1 MSGAAGPVAGLGL
14 PAARRTVYATLV
26 PRLVLPL
33 HARLSGRTF
42 WPEYRRL
49 QALQWEPPAAL
60 EARSL
65 GKLRAL
71 VAHAIAHVPY
81 YRERFGDAGVRPE
94 ALRTLDDLARLPI
107 TRKAELR
114 DGPPD
119 RALADNLPASRR
131 WRSVTSGSTGFPFA
145 LFTDAASADG
155 VVAAYLLS
163 LDWAGT
169 AIWHARID
177 VGNSADRPLPSVLPW
192 PSAPV
197 RWARRALLGERVV
210 AMSGVDLSLEEFL
223 ARSRAV
229 ARRPYFVRGYPAYLA
244 RLAHRL
250 LEARLTLPV
259 PPRAVISGGETL
271 TVLDE
276 AAIGRAFACPVV
288 NHYAAWEVPHM
299 AQTCPDNPG
308 VLHVNSERV
317 VLRVVGEDGRPAAPG
332 TSGRIVVTALD
343 NYVMPFIHYEIGDTG
358 LAGGP
363 CPCGR
368 GFPTL
373 ARVEGRLG
381 EAFQTPAGRTFSP
394 VTLDKVFRFCADYVR
409 EYQAER
415 TAAAAMTVWVVP
427 TPRFGP
433 EITERI
439 RTELEEQAG
448 AGVDVRIV
456 AVPGIPVEPSGK
468 RSVLR
473 SSVDL
478 PAAGR

>member
-1 MSGAAGPVAGLGL
+1 M
-14 PAARRTVYATLV
+14 YASLV

-33 HARLSGRTF
+33 HARLSGRAF

-49 QALQWEPPAAL
+49 QALQWESPAAL

-71 VAHAIAHVPY
+71 VAHALAHVPY
-81 YRERFGDAGVRPE
+81 YRERLGDAGVRPK
-94 ALRTLDDLARLPI
+94 ALRTLDDLTRLPI

-119 RALADNLPASRR
+119 RTIADNLPASRR
-131 WRSVTSGSTGFPFA
+131 WRSVTSGSTGSPFE

-155 VVAAYLLS
+155 IVAAYLLS

-169 AIWHARID
+169 ALWHARID
-177 VGNSADRPLPSVLPW
+177 VGNSGDRPMPSALPW

-197 RWARRALLGERVV
+197 RWARRMLLGERVV
-210 AMSGVDLSLEEFL
+210 ALSGVDLSPEEFL
-223 ARSRAV
+223 TRSRAV
-229 ARRPYFVRGYPAYLA
+229 ARRAYFVRGYPAYLA

-271 TVLDE
+271 TALDAE
-276 AAIGRAFACPVV
+276 AIGRAFGCRVT

-317 VLRVVGEDGRPAAPG
+317 VLRVVGDDGRRAAPG
-332 TSGRIVVTALD
+332 ASGRIVVTALD
-343 NYVMPFIHYEIGDTG
+343 NYVMPFINYEIGDTG
-358 LAGGP
+358 LAGAP

-373 ARVEGRLG
+373 AGVAGRIG
-381 EAFQTPAGRTFSP
+381 EAFTTPAGRTFSP
-394 VTLDKVFRFCADYVR
+394 VTLDRVFRFCADYVR
-409 EYQAER
+409 EFQAER
-415 TAAAAMTVWVVP
+415 TTAAAMTVWVVP
-427 TPRFGP
+427 TPRFGL
-433 EITERI
+433 EIAERI
-439 RTELEEQAG
+439 RTELEEHAG
-448 AGVDVRIV
+448 AGMEVRIV

-473 SSVDL
+473 SSASP
-478 PAAGR
+478 PAAGP

>member
-1 MSGAAGPVAGLGL
+1 ML

-26 PRLVLPL
+26 PRLVLPF

-49 QALQWEPPAAL
+49 QALQWEPPATL

-65 GKLRAL
+65 GKLRTL
-71 VAHAIAHVPY
+71 VAHAMAHVPY

-94 ALRTLDDLARLPI
+94 ALQTLDDLARLPI

-114 DGPPD
+114 DSPPD
-119 RALADNLPASRR
+119 RTIADNLPAARR
-131 WRSVTSGSTGFPFA
+131 RRTVTSGSTGFPFE
-145 LFTDAASADG
+145 FYSDAADADG
-155 VVAAYLLS
+155 VVAAYLLC
-163 LDWAGT
+163 LDWAGA

-177 VGNSADRPLPSVLPW
+177 IGNSRERPIPSALPW

-197 RWARRALLGERVV
+197 RWARRMLLGEQAV
-210 AMSGVDLSLEEFL
+210 ALDGVDLSPEEFL
-223 ARSRAV
+223 SRSRAV
-229 ARRPYFVRGYPAYLA
+229 ARRGYVVRGYAAYLA

-250 LEARLTLPV
+250 LEARVTLPA
-259 PPRAVISGGETL
+259 PPRVVISGAETM
-271 TVLDE
+271 TALD
-276 AAIGRAFACPVV
+276 ADTIGRAFGCRVV
-288 NHYAAWEVPHM
+288 NHYGAWEVLHM
-299 AQTCPDNPG
+299 AQTCPDNPE

-332 TSGRIVVTALD
+332 TPGRIVVTALD
-343 NYVMPFIHYEIGDTG
+343 NYVMPFINYEIGDTG
-358 LAGGP
+358 VSEAP

-381 EAFQTPAGRTFSP
+381 EAIRTPAGRIISP
-394 VTLDKVFRFCADYVR
+394 VTLDRVFRFCAEYVR

-415 TAAAAMTVWVVP
+415 TAAAIVTVWVVP

-433 EITERI
+433 EIAERL
-439 RTELEEQAG
+439 RTELERHAG
-448 AGVDVRIV
+448 AGMEVRIETV
-456 AVPGIPVEPSGK
+456 RGIRPEPSGK

-473 SSVDL
+473 SPDR
-478 PAAGR
+478 P